1 MLCVCV
7 RQVERWVQEVDR
19 IRPSKRVD
27 KKLNG
32 VQRAPPGQPVVEQPP
47 DPPSCMV
54 NWKDQS
60 VNLSA
65 KLQTLL
71 TSIGVSDRQEAL
83 EKTQQV
89 QNVLNQ
95 PGKGGAAVEAAVQ
108 GILQELDY
116 ECAIARRDANLTD
129 ISTDDD
135 ESDGVDPQGDA
146 EPERKSSN
154 AAASTSFQTESK
166 KDQKQQAAEAFRR
179 AESAWNVPREKFSQ
193 IDFHSVKRLQL
204 FSFSEE
210 QISRARETE
219 IVQNTEEKVREM
231 YASNQAG
238 IEGIIEG
245 CRSLLKREK
254 MAAVAAD
261 QIAERQ
267 QLKAEQL
274 KTQVDDLMRRIS
286 QEPPDDIVLALTEE
300 LNSERQDIKSISTIF
315 AKVAVCPGPVKR
327 GSEMDWCWLHCCGH
341 SVSDPECQKWIKKGN
356 LFRCCG
362 GEHWV
367 RRKGD
372 RLIKAKG

>member
-135 ESDGVDPQGDA
+135 ESDGVG
-146 EPERKSSN
+146 SSPN
-154 AAASTSFQTESK
+154 QMPWNSGT
-166 KDQKQQAAEAFRR
+166 AEA
-179 AESAWNVPREKFSQ
+179 SKVQTIKNVIGS
-193 IDFHSVKRLQL
+193 SG
-204 FSFSEE
+204 
-210 QISRARETE
+210 
-219 IVQNTEEKVREM
+219 
-231 YASNQAG
+231 YW
-238 IEGIIEG
+238 
-245 CRSLLKREK
+245 LL
-254 MAAVAAD
+254 
-261 QIAERQ
+261 
-267 QLKAEQL
+267 
-274 KTQVDDLMRRIS
+274 
-286 QEPPDDIVLALTEE
+286 P
-300 LNSERQDIKSISTIF
+300 
-315 AKVAVCPGPVKR
+315 
-327 GSEMDWCWLHCCGH
+327 
-341 SVSDPECQKWIKKGN
+341 
-356 LFRCCG
+356 
-362 GEHWV
+362 
-367 RRKGD
+367 
-372 RLIKAKG
+372 